1 MTLLDND
8 AFLTQLTRCFEKSKA
23 NGTVYITMKR
33 QPEKPPKKD
42 AKKDANKDVPMADAK
57 DDDDD
62 REHPCL
68 VRAVYKKTKISA
80 LVHASNTDRF
90 QFNYGNIVKVH
101 MDSLKKKDRKAK
113 TALKKRTA
121 NKKPK
126 ATA

>member
-1 MTLLDND
+1 
-8 AFLTQLTRCFEKSKA
+8 
-23 NGTVYITMKR
+23 MKR
-33 QPEKPPKKD
+33 RTSLDHHINGFACSSPRSTILPEKPPKKD

-68 VRAVYKKTKISA
+68 VRAVYKKTKIST

-126 ATA
+126 AT